1 MTQESEQRYRL
12 LSGLVSDLAYSLCV
26 DPDGVLTNDWI
37 NDNYVKITGYSLS
50 EIDSLEG
57 FIKLIYPE
65 DQTNIQKALKS
76 LLTGIEGAI
85 EYRIIN
91 KNGDVHWLFDHA
103 IPVWNDDHTRVI
115 QILVSFFFFF
125 FFLFPLSFLSSFFL
139 FSFLFS

>member
-37 NDNYVKITGYSLS
+37 NHNYVKITGYSLS

-57 FIKLIYPE
+57 FIKLIHPE

-91 KNGDVHWLFDHA
+91 KNGDVHWLF
-103 IPVWNDDHTRVI
+103 HT
-115 QILVSFFFFF
+115 
-125 FFLFPLSFLSSFFL
+125 LSLS
-139 FSFLFS
+139 